1 MKQFIICIALLCF
14 AETSVHSQTKIERS
28 ESSLKQS
35 SERSQSDS
43 DDDYDSDD
51 WFFGFFGEAFL
62 YLTYYSLFEFP
73 SEVEGRASQASI
85 TKYPYYRSKKGN
97 YNYEL
102 DDNQSVFRTE
112 LVVRYVSESN
122 DLKSLDLNVDLRFE
136 KRIGIVL
143 GYRQLWEKNTE
154 FGNDHLALYSI
165 LLNYHRVRTEP
176 FDLWWGIG
184 TSYIDGT
191 VNQFGF
197 TYGIGAELFFAKP
210 LSLGVNFNQTFINS
224 ETINKFDILFNYHIN
239 RYKATGGFD
248 QLKIGT
254 QKFTSLTLGV
264 GVVF

>member
-1 MKQFIICIALLCF
+1 MKQVIICIALLCF
-14 AETSVHSQTKIERS
+14 AETSVHSQTQIERS

-43 DDDYDSDD
+43 DDDITIIDKIE
-51 WFFGFFGEAFL
+51 FFGKAFFYF
-62 YLTYYSLFEFP
+62 YDVLFEFP

-112 LVVRYVSESN
+112 LVGRYVSESN
-122 DLKSLDLNVDLRFE
+122 DLKSLDLNVDLRFV
-136 KRIGIVL
+136 KRLGLVL

-154 FGNDHLALYSI
+154 FGNDHLALYSM